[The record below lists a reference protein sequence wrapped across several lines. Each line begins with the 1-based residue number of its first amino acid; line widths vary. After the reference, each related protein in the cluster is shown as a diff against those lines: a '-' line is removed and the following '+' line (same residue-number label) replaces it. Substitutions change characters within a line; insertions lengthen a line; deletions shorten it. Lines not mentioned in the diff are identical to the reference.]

1 MKLLL
6 TSGGVTNPTI
16 REALVEMLG
25 KPIEEADA
33 LVIPTAQWGHPFC
46 SPQSAWRTV
55 AAQPPGGPALTGLG
69 WRSLGMLE
77 LTALPS
83 IDHERWRPWVTEAD
97 VLLVDGGEAIYLAHW
112 LRESGLAELLP
123 SLSDTVWVG
132 VSAGSMVLTPRV
144 GMQFVD
150 WRPDEGDDA
159 LGVVDFSIFP
169 HLDYPGWESN
179 TLEQAHRWAAEI
191 DGPAYALD
199 DQSAISV
206 VDGVTRILSE
216 GTWMDLRA

>member
-1 MKLLL
+1 M
-6 TSGGVTNPTI
+6 
-16 REALVEMLG
+16 
-25 KPIEEADA
+25 
-33 LVIPTAQWGHPFC
+33 
-46 SPQSAWRTV
+46 
-55 AAQPPGGPALTGLG
+55 
-69 WRSLGMLE
+69 
-77 LTALPS
+77 
-83 IDHERWRPWVTEAD
+83 
-97 VLLVDGGEAIYLAHW
+97 LLVDGGEAIYLAHW

-179 TLEQAHRWAAEI
+179 TLEQAHPWAAEI

-216 GTWMDLRA
+216 GTWVDLRA